1 MTVQRESQPGPFCYQ
16 PGTILT
22 SEQVA
27 AWLGCSVRTV
37 EAMALPKLR
46 GLGPRLVRYEAA
58 AVLEYLKDG
67 RAA

>member
-1 MTVQRESQPGPFCYQ
+1 MTDITPVCYP

-22 SEQVA
+22 TEQVA
-27 AWLGCSVRTV
+27 AWLQCSVRTV

-46 GLGPRLVRYEAA
+46 GLGPRLVRYEASQ
-58 AVLEYLKDG
+58 VLDFLREG

>member
-1 MTVQRESQPGPFCYQ
+1 MTDITPLTYP

-22 SEQVA
+22 TEQVA
-27 AWLGCSVRTV
+27 LWLQCSVRTV

-46 GLGPRLVRYEAA
+46 GLGPRLVRYEASQ
-58 AVLEYLKDG
+58 VLDFLREG

>member
-1 MTVQRESQPGPFCYQ
+1 MSDNGIVGPFCYQ

-22 SEQVA
+22 TEQVA
-27 AWLGCSVRTV
+27 DWIGCSVRTV

-46 GLGPRLVRYEAA
+46 GLGPRLVRYEASQ
-58 AVLEYLKDG
+58 VLDFLREG